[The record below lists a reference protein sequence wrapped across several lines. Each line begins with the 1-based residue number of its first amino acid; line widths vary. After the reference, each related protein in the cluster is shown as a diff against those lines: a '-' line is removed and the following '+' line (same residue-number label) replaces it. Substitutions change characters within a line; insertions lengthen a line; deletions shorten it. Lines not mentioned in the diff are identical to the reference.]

1 MAKDLGVSEA
11 KLKKAILALGL
22 VAAAKKGC
30 CNYFTPEDQERLQA
44 ALK

>member
-1 MAKDLGVSEA
+1 MAKGLGVSDA

-22 VAAAKKGC
+22 VPTAKRGC
-30 CNYFTPEDQERLQA
+30 CNYFTPEDQEKLQA